1 VRRGSTAAASS
12 HSSPDATTADSSAQP
27 QPTQEL
33 LQTQQQGAE
42 TFPDVSAPAG
52 QQQQGQQPVAAADTQ
67 VDSPGV
73 RAALA
78 ALKWYKGFLSP
89 NMASTCRFLPTCS
102 QYSMDS
108 YRK

>member
-1 VRRGSTAAASS
+1 MPPSTAAG
-12 HSSPDATTADSSAQP
+12 SPQQGEQSADG
-27 QPTQEL
+27 
-33 LQTQQQGAE
+33 TQQVQQQRAE
-42 TFPDVSAPAG
+42 GFPGILAP
-52 QQQQGQQPVAAADTQ
+52 QQQQQQQQEGEEGAAAADGI
-67 VDSPGV
+67 DSPGV

-89 NMASTCRFLPTCS
+89 SMASTCRFLPTCS

>member
-1 VRRGSTAAASS
+1 V
-12 HSSPDATTADSSAQP
+12 
-27 QPTQEL
+27 
-33 LQTQQQGAE
+33 QQQAE
-42 TFPDVSAPAG
+42 GFPDILAP
-52 QQQQGQQPVAAADTQ
+52 QQQQQQHEEEDEEEQGAAADG

-89 NMASTCRFLPTCS
+89 SMASTCRFLPTCS
-102 QYSMDS
+102 HYSMDS